1 MKDETLLPCP
11 FCGGVPEE
19 DAYGCIEYGGHEH
32 QDYTITCKS
41 CGAEVSCI
49 NGVHDG
55 ADVECSCHHDTRK
68 ICVDKWNKRTANS
81 PAIPAGWKLV
91 PVEQTPEMR
100 KKIHPM
106 TESDCPDCGKRVA
119 ADCYENM
126 IMSWD
131 DLLSTVPQPP
141 VSASG
146 WIKCSD
152 RMPEDDSYVVA
163 AEIGHDGTIYAAV
176 ASWFLHNR
184 FNLMED
190 GISASNYDGGACID
204 MNLSVTHWMPL
215 PAAPKPEGE

>member
-49 NGVHDG
+49 TGVHDG

-81 PAIPAGWKLV
+81 PAIPDGWKLV
-91 PVEQTPEMR
+91 PIEPTADMSHAGHDYYQKSKAEFGDFTPTGMYR
-100 KKIHPM
+100 AM
-106 TESDCPDCGKRVA
+106 
-119 ADCYENM
+119 
-126 IMSWD
+126 
-131 DLLSTVPQPP
+131 LSAVPQPP
-141 VSASG
+141 VSTSV

-152 RMPEDDSYVVA
+152 RKPEQRNYISAVSHYGEYVSGLVNG
-163 AEIGHDGTIYAAV
+163 EWLDLHDGSTFAIADIYL
-176 ASWFLHNR
+176 WL
-184 FNLMED
+184 LLPE
-190 GISASNYDGGACID
+190 I
-204 MNLSVTHWMPL
+204 